1 MTTVFSGAAWKVN
14 KLSYLINQ
22 KKINYQ
28 YTRTSIYL
36 ITTDRQ
42 VQLLVLISK
51 SFAGRDVGQKGSKID
66 HIHSHISI
74 STLTPIPDISC
85 NI

>member
-1 MTTVFSGAAWKVN
+1 MTTVFSGAAWKIN

-36 ITTDRQ
+36 TTTDRQ
-42 VQLLVLISK
+42 VQLLVLISNPLL
-51 SFAGRDVGQKGSKID
+51 ADVGQRGSKID